1 MTEKLLTELYTKPK
15 YGVAFSSSYNL
26 WKKAKEYDNSITKS
40 QVKEFLKNKLSYSLY
55 LPTKPVILC

>member
-55 LPTKPVILC
+55 LPQKKKKF